1 MFKTKI
7 LFKDTIKKTL
17 HSIEKTE
24 RTITETKKSLC
35 KPMLN
40 KNKQLTKN
48 VIYKAMVTTKNEK
61 KLYLGITKV

>member
-40 KNKQLTKN
+40 KNK
-48 VIYKAMVTTKNEK
+48 
-61 KLYLGITKV
+61 